1 MSMAFSSP
9 YKSLKT
15 LVAIF
20 RKDEDNYADKTYVS
34 TRNNPIGDGGRY
46 RFTINGVLTPSK
58 PVDLAAEGWAETQK
72 AFHAYGSLE

>member
-20 RKDEDNYADKTYVS
+20 RKDYDNYADKTYVS
-34 TRNNPIGDGGRY
+34 TRNNPIGEGGRY
-46 RFTINGVLTPSK
+46 
-58 PVDLAAEGWAETQK
+58 
-72 AFHAYGSLE
+72 